1 MDISMPFKDG
11 YQASKE
17 IRQLCEIHSIE
28 QPYIIACTGHTEQQY
43 IQQAWECQI
52 DEVLPKPA
60 SVDIMVSILSNFLKF
75 SSEWHSNYIITIL

>member
-17 IRQLCEIHSIE
+17 IRQLCEIHKIE

-60 SVDIMVSILSNFLKF
+60 SVDIMVSILFHFLKF
-75 SSEWHSNYIITIL
+75 S